1 MNDGLIPRRY
11 AKALYKFAR
20 EKGQDATMYRL
31 MTDLCAGFSA
41 QPALQSTMANPFVA
55 DNAKQKLV
63 TTACGLSKPDK
74 VLDDF
79 LLMLSDNKRLP
90 MLHSIALA
98 YLDIY
103 RQEHDIHKV
112 TVTSAVPLDKATEK
126 RISDVIQHQIGAGAT
141 MEYTSVVDPAL
152 IGGFTVAIDND
163 KLDASIA
170 NELKQLKLNLLQ

>member
-11 AKALYKFAR
+11 AKALYKFAL
-20 EKGQDATMYRL
+20 EKGQDDTMYRL
-31 MTDLCAGFSA
+31 MTALCASFAA

-55 DNAKQKLV
+55 DSAKQQLAV
-63 TTACGLSKPDK
+63 TACGLSKSDI
-74 VLDDF
+74 VLADF
-79 LLMLSDNKRLP
+79 LQMLSDNKRLP

-103 RQEHDIHKV
+103 RHAHNIHQV
-112 TVTSAVPLDKATEK
+112 TVTSAIPLDKATEK
-126 RISDVIQHQIGAGAT
+126 RIADVIQQQIGPGGT
-141 MEYTSVVDPAL
+141 MEYSSVVDQSI